1 MPGGSE
7 AKRGMTLPRYNE
19 VVRRV
24 VPRPV
29 VASARDALRR
39 YGTTTASARPL
50 PDYMV
55 AGTKKGGTTSI
66 INWLVDHP
74 HVCRMWPSA
83 QKLKSAHYYDINYGK
98 GEDWYRSHF
107 PTDRSRRGHEK
118 KTGTYP
124 LVGEASPYY
133 MFHPAVPER
142 VLETAPSMKVIMLLR
157 DPVSRAYSNYRDRR
171 ATGNED
177 LTTFEEAIDAEPERL
192 ATVDEDRL
200 RNDPSY
206 YSFDHDHHSYLARGR
221 YLEHVETWVKHFPSD
236 QLLILRA
243 EDMFTD
249 AGKVWSDVQQFLG
262 LPEVGSVPLDA
273 FNERPPSNPMK
284 PETQRRLVEYY
295 RPYNEALYD
304 AMGRDFGWE
313 QKYDA

>member
-29 VASARDALRR
+29 VATARDALRR

-107 PTDRSRRGHEK
+107 PTDPLAPRSREEDRDLPARRRGQPLLHVPSGGARAGARD
-118 KTGTYP
+118 GTVDEGDHAAARPRLARLLQLPRPSRDRQRGSHHLRGSHRRRAGASRDRRRGPVAQRPVLLLLRPRPPQLPGSGP
-124 LVGEASPYY
+124 LPRARGELGEALPQR
-133 MFHPAVPER
+133 PAPDPARGGHVHRRRRRSGPTSSSSSDFPR
-142 VLETAPSMKVIMLLR
+142 SGPSR
-157 DPVSRAYSNYRDRR
+157 WTRSTSDRR
-171 ATGNED
+171 AT
-177 LTTFEEAIDAEPERL
+177 R
-192 ATVDEDRL
+192 
-200 RNDPSY
+200 
-206 YSFDHDHHSYLARGR
+206 
-221 YLEHVETWVKHFPSD
+221 
-236 QLLILRA
+236 
-243 EDMFTD
+243 
-249 AGKVWSDVQQFLG
+249 
-262 LPEVGSVPLDA
+262 
-273 FNERPPSNPMK
+273 
-284 PETQRRLVEYY
+284 
-295 RPYNEALYD
+295 
-304 AMGRDFGWE
+304 
-313 QKYDA
+313 

>member
-29 VASARDALRR
+29 VATARDALRH

-107 PTDRSRRGHEK
+107 PTDPPAAVTRTRPGPTRSSAR
-118 KTGTYP
+118 
-124 LVGEASPYY
+124 
-133 MFHPAVPER
+133 PAP
-142 VLETAPSMKVIMLLR
+142 TTCSI
-157 DPVSRAYSNYRDRR
+157 RR
-171 ATGNED
+171 ARAGARDGTVDEGDHAAARPRLTRLLQLPRPSRTGNED
-177 LTTFEEAIDAEPERL
+177 LTTFEEQSTPSRSVSRPSTRTGC
-192 ATVDEDRL
+192 ATTRPTT
-200 RNDPSY
+200 PSITTTTATWLGAAT
-206 YSFDHDHHSYLARGR
+206 SSTWRPAR
-221 YLEHVETWVKHFPSD
+221 HFPSD

-262 LPEVGSVPLDA
+262 LPEVGTVPLDA

-304 AMGRDFGWE
+304 ALGRDFGWE

>member
-29 VASARDALRR
+29 VATARDALRR

-142 VLETAPSMKVIMLLR
+142 VLETAPSMKVRSNQAANAPPSLFSCPTSFTRPSTRFSSSHLSKR
-157 DPVSRAYSNYRDRR
+157 VSAQ
-171 ATGNED
+171 
-177 LTTFEEAIDAEPERL
+177 
-192 ATVDEDRL
+192 
-200 RNDPSY
+200 
-206 YSFDHDHHSYLARGR
+206 LARN
-221 YLEHVETWVKHFPSD
+221 T
-236 QLLILRA
+236 
-243 EDMFTD
+243 
-249 AGKVWSDVQQFLG
+249 
-262 LPEVGSVPLDA
+262 
-273 FNERPPSNPMK
+273 
-284 PETQRRLVEYY
+284 
-295 RPYNEALYD
+295 EASI
-304 AMGRDFGWE
+304 ASST
-313 QKYDA
+313 

>member
-1 MPGGSE
+1 VPGGSD
-7 AKRGMTLPRYNE
+7 AKRGMTLPRYNQ

-29 VASARDALRR
+29 VATARDALRR
-39 YGTTTASARPL
+39 YGTSTAEARPL
-50 PDYMV
+50 PDYLV
-55 AGTKKGGTTSI
+55 IGTKKGGTTSI

-83 QKLKSAHYYDINYGK
+83 QKLKSAHYYDINYDK
-98 GEDWYRSHF
+98 GEQWYRSHF
-107 PTDRSRRGHEK
+107 PTERARHAHEK

-142 VLETAPSMKVIMLLR
+142 VLETAPSIKAIALLR

-177 LTTFEEAIDAEPERL
+177 LATFEEVIDAEAGRL
-192 ATVDEDRL
+192 ASVDEDRL

-206 YSFDHDHHSYLARGR
+206 YSFEHDHHTYLARGR
-221 YLEHVETWVKHFPSD
+221 YLEHLQPWLDRFPSD
-236 QLLILRA
+236 QLLILLA

-249 AGKVWSDVQQFLG
+249 AEGVFSKVQKFLA
-262 LPEVGSVPLDA
+262 LPEDASVPLA
-273 FNERPPSNPMK
+273 KFNERPPRDPMK
-284 PETQRRLVEYY
+284 PDIQRRLVEYY
-295 RPYNEALYD
+295 RPYNAALYD
-304 AMGRDFGWE
+304 ALGRDFGWE
-313 QKYDA
+313 KKYDG